1 MMDTKPFLH
10 KFVNSE
16 KFTFNQFTEI
26 VAILSIALGTIALI
40 LSLSIL
46 EGFDTKLRDFSMK
59 FSSHINISIIDN
71 SYFNF
76 YNQKIQNLSSILPD
90 SSTMIQGLS
99 SEGMIKSGN
108 EVSSVSI
115 RAINHQSYNILRDF
129 ISDKQFVFDS
139 IGSNGIIISQSLA
152 NKLNL
157 KVNNNLIVF
166 TPILSNGIFKDF
178 KVAKFKIKCLYH
190 SGMTQYDDLLA
201 FANFASVAKLANRDV
216 SEANSIQIY
225 LKDPY
230 LAPSLVNKIESYLNY
245 PFYAFTIFDMNQ
257 QIFSWIELQKQPIP
271 IILGSITLVATL
283 NIITTLLVLI
293 LEKIKSIG
301 ILRALGITR
310 SQLLKLILFKGFKI
324 SMIGTVIGSF
334 LSISFLYLQY
344 NYDLIK
350 LDGNIYYIDSLPVS
364 FNYYNFLF
372 VIVSTLLL
380 GTAVSVLPAYI
391 SVRTEILKA
400 LKFN

>member
-59 FSSHINISIIDN
+59 FSSHINISTIDN

-99 SEGMIKSGN
+99 SEGMIKSVN